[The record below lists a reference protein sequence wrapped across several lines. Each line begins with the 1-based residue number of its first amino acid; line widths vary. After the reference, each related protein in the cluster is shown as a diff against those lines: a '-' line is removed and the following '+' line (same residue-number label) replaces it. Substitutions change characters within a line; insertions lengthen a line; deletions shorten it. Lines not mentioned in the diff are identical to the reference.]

1 MMTCIIVDDN
11 RMARTAVR
19 LMIEQVDFLELKH
32 ECESPLE
39 AFNIL
44 ETEDIDLVFLDVEM
58 PEMSG
63 MDLIKNLEKR
73 PIFILISAKKEYAV
87 EAFELHVADYLIKPV
102 SLARFT
108 MAVSRAK
115 ELFESRHKSGD
126 QPEPEDNREYIFA
139 RSGGVLTK
147 IKIDDIKYVQALGD
161 YVTIHTNTNHYTIH
175 STLKGMEGK
184 LPANKFYRLHRSYLV
199 AVDQIESVEENTAF
213 VGKEHLPIGEQFKKG
228 LLQKLNLI

>member
-1 MMTCIIVDDN
+1 MKCIIVDDN
-11 RMARTAVR
+11 RMARTAIR

-32 ECESPLE
+32 ECENPLD

-44 ETEDIDLVFLDVEM
+44 ETEQIDLVFLDVEM

-63 MDLIKNLEKR
+63 MELIKNLEKR
-73 PIFILISAKKEYAV
+73 PLFILISAKKEYAV

-108 MAVSRAK
+108 MAISRAK
-115 ELFESRHKSGD
+115 ELFDGKHK
-126 QPEPEDNREYIFA
+126 EEDSATDTKDYIFA
-139 RSGGVLTK
+139 RANGVLTK
-147 IKIDDIKYVQALGD
+147 ILIDEIKYVQALGD
-161 YVTIHTNTNHYTIH
+161 YVTIHTNNKHFTIH
-175 STLKGMEGK
+175 STLKGMEEK
-184 LPANKFYRLHRSYLV
+184 LPRNKFYRLHRSYLV
-199 AVDQIESVEENTAF
+199 AIDQIESVEENTAY